1 MPFKLSFVLQSLH
14 SVYIGINMPNVRKR
28 YQYANYLRRST
39 LDFSAISNLMTE
51 SNYSILLQHNLNEY
65 VI

>member
-1 MPFKLSFVLQSLH
+1 
-14 SVYIGINMPNVRKR
+14 MPNVRKR
-28 YQYANYLRRST
+28 YQYANYLRRIR
-39 LDFSAISNLMTE
+39 SAISNLMTE